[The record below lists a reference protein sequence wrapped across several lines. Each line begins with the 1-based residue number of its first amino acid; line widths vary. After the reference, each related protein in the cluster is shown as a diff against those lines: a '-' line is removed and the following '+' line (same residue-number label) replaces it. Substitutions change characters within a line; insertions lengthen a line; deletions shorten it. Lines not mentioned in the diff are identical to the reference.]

1 MQETFFIFSKL
12 WFRSSFSPKADGLTD
27 RGPDLRNAKKLS
39 MRLQWVS
46 ECQRLSCECIQV
58 LFRVGTGLK
67 VNGVVSRKPLV
78 KFTMRTFNFVSV
90 CVCECVFPL
99 LPNTPNLERILTQKL
114 RKLLFVQVLQMF
126 LFCLTEVYIDLWRN
140 SSAKNNILFKEPVS
154 ADPYQRVLP
163 LYW

>member
-12 WFRSSFSPKADGLTD
+12 WFRSSFSPKADGLTKCQEIVD
-27 RGPDLRNAKKLS
+27 AITL
-39 MRLQWVS
+39 S

-58 LFRVGTGLK
+58 LFRVGTRLQ

-140 SSAKNNILFKEPVS
+140 SSTKNNILFKEPVS